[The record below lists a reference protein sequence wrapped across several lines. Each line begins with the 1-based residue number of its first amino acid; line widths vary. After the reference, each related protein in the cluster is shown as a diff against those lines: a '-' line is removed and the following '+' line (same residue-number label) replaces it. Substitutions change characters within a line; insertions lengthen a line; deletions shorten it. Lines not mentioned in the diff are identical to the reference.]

1 MNIGWNRYVRI
12 LFVNLST
19 VSSIDLNFARLYF
32 PMLFAEMVLFVPIS
46 IFLKFRLKG
55 DCSLEYSR
63 CCLHDFMLFSFYCM
77 YNSFTTNKT
86 SHFLFFQASL
96 MKK

>member
-1 MNIGWNRYVRI
+1 MIPLAINFQNAIQNFTKYA
-12 LFVNLST
+12 
-19 VSSIDLNFARLYF
+19 NFARLYF

-77 YNSFTTNKT
+77 YNSCTTNKT
-86 SHFLFFQASL
+86 YFLFFQASL